1 MSARR
6 IVGAVS
12 NLIERDFINLR
23 TSSWNLVRCQVLFV
37 RSLLTYVSK
46 DLHFSGFEVQ
56 TRVQYHRNEIKMIFQ
71 DGVTTKKKEE
81 EKQGAS
87 TRITL
92 ITKHAARCT
101 VGIGWEGT
109 WEFTA
114 TPCSSKNRIER
125 DVPRRGGGGRKEKE
139 SRKYFSR
146 E

>member
-46 DLHFSGFEVQ
+46 DLHFSGFVSRLQ

-71 DGVTTKKKEE
+71 EGVTTKKKKEE
-81 EKQGAS
+81 EKA
-87 TRITL
+87 
-92 ITKHAARCT
+92 H
-101 VGIGWEGT
+101 
-109 WEFTA
+109 
-114 TPCSSKNRIER
+114 
-125 DVPRRGGGGRKEKE
+125 RRALR
-139 SRKYFSR
+139 
-146 E
+146 

>member
-37 RSLLTYVSK
+37 HSLLTYVSK

-71 DGVTTKKKEE
+71 DGVTTKKKKE
-81 EKQGAS
+81 EKKA
-87 TRITL
+87 
-92 ITKHAARCT
+92 H
-101 VGIGWEGT
+101 
-109 WEFTA
+109 
-114 TPCSSKNRIER
+114 
-125 DVPRRGGGGRKEKE
+125 RRALR
-139 SRKYFSR
+139 
-146 E
+146 